1 MDCGES
7 SLFGEAAVDGVSNG
21 APGGGEQV
29 AKSGDVREGGGGTM
43 ARNHGDK
50 IELKNAVEASDPAI
64 EIAVA
69 EPGTTPDKQQITKE
83 GDAGTW
89 EVDDDVAVAMGR
101 PPIEGF
107 DIARFELVA

>member
-7 SLFGEAAVDGVSNG
+7 SFFGKAAVDGVGDG
-21 APGGGEQV
+21 AAGGEEQVSESSDVGEGGGEAV
-29 AKSGDVREGGGGTM
+29 AGD
-43 ARNHGDK
+43 HGDK

-83 GDAGTW
+83 GDASTW